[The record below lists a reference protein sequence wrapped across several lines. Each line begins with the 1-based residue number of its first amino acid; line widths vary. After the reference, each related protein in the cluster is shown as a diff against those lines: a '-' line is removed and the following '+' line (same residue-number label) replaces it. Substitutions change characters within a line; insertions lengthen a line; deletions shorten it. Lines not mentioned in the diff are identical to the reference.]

1 MCRRYFVPVLLG
13 LLLAMT
19 GVSRAERVSLRLLTE
34 SYPPYNMNTPKGVVT
49 GLSTEIVR
57 EMMKRGGIS
66 YTIELQ
72 QWVWAFTNARDNPA
86 TCVYSTTRNE
96 EREAQFKWV
105 GPLVDNPWVLYARAN
120 DERPVH
126 ALEDVR
132 PYLLGGYVGDA
143 TAQYL
148 LSNGYKVELVPADV
162 LNIRKLA
169 SGRID
174 YWATGKY
181 QGAYL
186 AAAQK
191 MRDIRP
197 VLTFKTVQLYLA
209 CNKAVADPLIQ
220 KLNATL
226 NAMREEGLVQKIGNK
241 YLSP

>member
-1 MCRRYFVPVLLG
+1 MFRRNLVPVLLG
-13 LLLAMT
+13 LLLTMI
-19 GVSRAERVSLRLLTE
+19 GVARAERVSLRVLTE
-34 SYPPYNMNTPKGVVT
+34 SYPPYNMSAKNGAVV

-57 EMMKRGGIS
+57 EMMKRAKVP

-72 QWVWAFTNARDNPA
+72 QWVWAFTTARDDPG

-126 ALEDVR
+126 SLEDVR

-148 LSNGYKVELVPADV
+148 MSNGYRVELVPADV
-162 LNIRKLA
+162 LNMRKLA

-174 YWATGKY
+174 FWATGKY

-186 AAAQK
+186 AAQQK
-191 MRDIRP
+191 QGGIHP

-209 CNKAVADPLIQ
+209 CNKAVGDALIQ
-220 KLNATL
+220 KLNVSL
-226 NAMREEGLVQKIGNK
+226 NGMRDEGLVQKIIER
-241 YLSP
+241 YLH

>member
-1 MCRRYFVPVLLG
+1 MCRRYFFSVLLG

-19 GVSRAERVSLRLLTE
+19 GLSRAERVSLRVLTE
-34 SYPPYNMNTPKGVVT
+34 SYPPYNMSAKNGAVV

-57 EMMKRGGIS
+57 EMMKRAKVP

-72 QWVWAFTNARDNPA
+72 QWVWAFTNARDDPG

-126 ALEDVR
+126 TLEDVR

-148 LSNGYKVELVPADV
+148 MSNGYRVELVPADV
-162 LNIRKLA
+162 LNMRKLA

-174 YWATGKY
+174 FWATGKY

-186 AAAQK
+186 AAQQK
-191 MRDIRP
+191 QSDIHP

-209 CNKAVADPLIQ
+209 CNKAVGDPVIQ
-220 KLNATL
+220 KLNASL
-226 NAMREEGLVQKIGNK
+226 NGMREEGLVQKIIER
-241 YLSP
+241 YLH